1 MGNNVYDDSSIT
13 QLKGA
18 ERVRLR
24 PAAILG
30 SNGLEGAKHT
40 VIEIIGNAT
49 DEKLAG
55 YGDKL
60 DIKYDDAGY
69 ITVRDYGR
77 GVPLGWNEKENNWN
91 YFLIYEELYAGGK
104 YSSNKE
110 VLEDIEAR
118 NAWDNFRIEDY
129 NYLVSIGLNGL
140 GAASTQFTS
149 EHFDVISYRDGKAS
163 HMAFH
168 KGCHS
173 LEELEIFDTDEPNG
187 TYICWKPDDEV
198 FTDTKIP
205 AKWFEKLC
213 KSLAYVSGF
222 NVTFEYKGNVTE
234 YPASSIADVLKNETG
249 ESLYTHA
256 FKHVR
261 DAEDDIC
268 ICDAEVAIGPE
279 GKKNEFYH
287 NRVEVSGGSHTSG
300 FNSGLYA
307 FFAKIS
313 RDTGVKIKEV
323 DYANNLSIIISTLAN
338 KASMR
343 NQTKDSIDDYWI
355 LNFLS
360 DTVYG
365 MLVSAHEKGVPWVL
379 DIVERVIQNAN
390 NRIAVQ
396 EMSKNMRE
404 IETTTKRH
412 KVSHKFSTC
421 RSYENRK
428 SEETEFLI
436 VEGDSAGGAVLRAR
450 DSRFQCLLP
459 IRGKSLNV
467 YKASIAKLIANKEIL
482 DIISVLGC
490 GIDLDIEGYTGFNLD
505 NLRVGKV
512 IFCADADVDGWH
524 INMLLLLIFF
534 KLFPQLLY
542 QGRIY
547 IALPPLYIVNLSDGN
562 TVYCMNEE
570 ELDEAREK
578 YGSKIRSIDRFKGL
592 GEMDKEVLWN
602 STLNPQTRNLKQIK
616 IESNDMDIYD
626 TLEVLFGKSTERR
639 KQAILG
645 SMLGTDYEETLS
657 DMESIADMIE
667 QMNMNDDLEIE
678 EVGY

>member
-1 MGNNVYDDSSIT
+1 MQKYDDNSIT

-60 DIKYDDAGY
+60 YIRYDDNGY

-110 VLEDIEAR
+110 VLEDIEEKDD
-118 NAWDNFRIEDY
+118 WDNFRIEDY

-149 EHFDVISYRDGKAS
+149 ESFDVISYRDGKAS
-163 HMAFH
+163 HMAFR
-168 KGCHS
+168 KGYHS
-173 LEELEIFDTDEPNG
+173 LEELEVFDTDEPNG

-198 FTDTKIP
+198 FTDTDIP

-222 NVTFEYKGNVTE
+222 NVTFEYKGNITE
-234 YPASSIADVLKNETG
+234 YNASTISDVMKNETG
-249 ESLYTHA
+249 ESLYSHA

-261 DAEDDIC
+261 DAENDIC
-268 ICDAEVAIGPE
+268 ICDAEIAIGPE

-287 NRVEVSGGSHTSG
+287 NRVEVSGGAHTTG
-300 FNSGLYA
+300 FNSGLYD
-307 FFAKIS
+307 FFALIS
-313 RDTGVKIKEV
+313 KNVGVKIREV
-323 DYANNLSIIISTLAN
+323 DYANTISIIISTLAN

-343 NQTKDSIDDYWI
+343 NQTKDSIDDSWI
-355 LNFLS
+355 MDFIRT
-360 DTVYG
+360 TVYN
-365 MLVSAHEKGVPWVL
+365 MMSTAYDKGTPWVTEVV
-379 DIVERVIQNAN
+379 DKVVQNAN

-404 IETTTKRH
+404 IETTTRRH
-412 KVSHKFSTC
+412 KVSQKFITC
-421 RSYENRK
+421 RSYEDK
-428 SEETEFLI
+428 KFEETEFLI
-436 VEGDSAGGAVLRAR
+436 VEGDSAGGAVLHAR
-450 DSRFQCLLP
+450 DSRYQCLMP

-467 YKASIAKLIANKEIL
+467 YKATISKLIANREIL
-482 DIISVLGC
+482 DMISVLGC
-490 GIDLDIEGYTGFNLD
+490 GIDLDIEGYTGFNME
-505 NLRVGKV
+505 NIRVGKV
-512 IFCADADVDGWH
+512 IFCADADVDGLH
-524 INMLLLLIFF
+524 INMLLTLIFI
-534 KLFPQLLY
+534 KLFPQLLID
-542 QGRIY
+542 GRVY
-547 IALPPLYIVNLSDGN
+547 VALPPLYIVNLKDGKFR
-562 TVYCMNEE
+562 YCMDEDELSQVRNE
-570 ELDEAREK
+570 L
-578 YGSKIRSIDRFKGL
+578 GSQIRSIDRFKGL
-592 GEMDKEVLWN
+592 GEMNKDALWE
-602 STLNPQTRNLKQIK
+602 STLNPQTRRLKQLK
-616 IESNDMDIYD
+616 IESNDMDMYD
-626 TLEVLFGKSTERR
+626 TLEVLFGKSTDRR

-645 SMLGTDYEETLS
+645 TMLGTDYEETLS
-657 DMESIADMIE
+657 EMDSIADIIE
-667 QMNMNDDLEIE
+667 SMNMNEDLEVE
-678 EVGY
+678 EVTY

>member
-1 MGNNVYDDSSIT
+1 MQKYDDNSIT

-60 DIKYDDAGY
+60 YIRYDDNGY

-110 VLEDIEAR
+110 VLEDIEEKDD
-118 NAWDNFRIEDY
+118 WDNFRIEDY

-149 EHFDVISYRDGKAS
+149 ESFDVISYRDGKAS
-163 HMAFH
+163 HMAFR
-168 KGCHS
+168 KGYHS
-173 LEELEIFDTDEPNG
+173 LEELEVFDTDEPNG

-198 FTDTKIP
+198 FTDTDIP

-222 NVTFEYKGNVTE
+222 NVTFEYKGNITE
-234 YPASSIADVLKNETG
+234 YNASTISDVMKNETG
-249 ESLYTHA
+249 ESLYSHA

-261 DAEDDIC
+261 DAENDIC
-268 ICDAEVAIGPE
+268 ICDAEIAIGPE

-287 NRVEVSGGSHTSG
+287 NRVEVSGGAHTTG
-300 FNSGLYA
+300 FNSGLYD
-307 FFAKIS
+307 FFALIS
-313 RDTGVKIKEV
+313 KNVGVKIREV
-323 DYANNLSIIISTLAN
+323 DYANTISIIISTLAN

-343 NQTKDSIDDYWI
+343 NQTKDSIDDSWI
-355 LNFLS
+355 MDFIRT
-360 DTVYG
+360 TVYN
-365 MLVSAHEKGVPWVL
+365 MMSTAYDKGTPWVTEVV
-379 DIVERVIQNAN
+379 DKVVQNAN

-404 IETTTKRH
+404 IETTTRRH
-412 KVSHKFSTC
+412 KVSQKFITC
-421 RSYENRK
+421 RSYEDK
-428 SEETEFLI
+428 KFEETEFLI
-436 VEGDSAGGAVLRAR
+436 VEGDSAGGAVLHAR
-450 DSRFQCLLP
+450 DSRYQCLMP

-467 YKASIAKLIANKEIL
+467 YKATISKLIANREIL
-482 DIISVLGC
+482 DMISVLGC
-490 GIDLDIEGYTGFNLD
+490 GIDLDIEGYTGFNME

-512 IFCADADVDGWH
+512 IFCADADVDGLH
-524 INMLLLLIFF
+524 INMLLTLIFI
-534 KLFPQLLY
+534 KLFPQLLID
-542 QGRIY
+542 GRVY
-547 IALPPLYIVNLSDGN
+547 VALPPLYIVNLKDGKFR
-562 TVYCMNEE
+562 YCMDEDELSQVRNE
-570 ELDEAREK
+570 L
-578 YGSKIRSIDRFKGL
+578 GSQIRSIDRFKGL
-592 GEMDKEVLWN
+592 GEMNKDALWE
-602 STLNPQTRNLKQIK
+602 STLNPQTRRLKQLK
-616 IESNDMDIYD
+616 IESNDMDMYD
-626 TLEVLFGKSTERR
+626 TLEVLFGKSTDRR

-645 SMLGTDYEETLS
+645 TMLGTDYEETLS
-657 DMESIADMIE
+657 EMDSIADIIE
-667 QMNMNDDLEIE
+667 SMNMNEDLEVE
-678 EVGY
+678 EVTY

>member
-1 MGNNVYDDSSIT
+1 MQKYDDNSIT

-60 DIKYDDAGY
+60 YIRYDDSGY

-110 VLEDIEAR
+110 VLEDIEER
-118 NAWDNFRIEDY
+118 DDWGNFRIEDY

-149 EHFDVISYRDGKAS
+149 ESFDVISYRDGKAS
-163 HMAFH
+163 HMAFR
-168 KGCHS
+168 KGYHS
-173 LEELEIFDTDEPNG
+173 LEELEVFDTDEPNG

-198 FTDTKIP
+198 FTDTDIP

-222 NVTFEYKGNVTE
+222 NVTFEYKGNITE
-234 YPASSIADVLKNETG
+234 YNASTISDVMKNETG
-249 ESLYTHA
+249 ESLYSHA

-261 DAEDDIC
+261 DAENDIC
-268 ICDAEVAIGPE
+268 ICDAEIAIGPE

-287 NRVEVSGGSHTSG
+287 NRVEVSGGAHTTG
-300 FNSGLYA
+300 FNSGLYD
-307 FFAKIS
+307 FFALIS
-313 RDTGVKIKEV
+313 KNVGVKIREV
-323 DYANNLSIIISTLAN
+323 DYANTISIIISTLAN

-343 NQTKDSIDDYWI
+343 NQTKDSIDDSWI
-355 LNFLS
+355 MDFLRT
-360 DTVYG
+360 TVYN
-365 MLVSAHEKGVPWVL
+365 MMSTAYDKGTPWVTEVV
-379 DIVERVIQNAN
+379 DKVVQNAN

-404 IETTTKRH
+404 IETTTRRH
-412 KVSHKFSTC
+412 KVSQKFITC
-421 RSYENRK
+421 RSYEDKK

-436 VEGDSAGGAVLRAR
+436 VEGDSAGGAVLHAR
-450 DSRFQCLLP
+450 DSRYQCLMP

-467 YKASIAKLIANKEIL
+467 YKATISKLIANREIL
-482 DIISVLGC
+482 DMISVLGC
-490 GIDLDIEGYTGFNLD
+490 GIDLDIEGYTGFNME

-512 IFCADADVDGWH
+512 IFCADADVDGLH
-524 INMLLLLIFF
+524 INMLLTLIFI
-534 KLFPQLLY
+534 KLFPQLLID
-542 QGRIY
+542 GRVY
-547 IALPPLYIVNLSDGN
+547 VALPPLYIVNLKDG
-562 TVYCMNEE
+562 TFRYCMDEDELSQVRNE
-570 ELDEAREK
+570 L
-578 YGSKIRSIDRFKGL
+578 GSQIRSIDRFKGL
-592 GEMDKEVLWN
+592 GEMNKDALWE
-602 STLNPQTRNLKQIK
+602 STLNPQTRRLKQLK
-616 IESNDMDIYD
+616 IESNDMDMYD
-626 TLEVLFGKSTERR
+626 TLEVLFGKSTDRR

-645 SMLGTDYEETLS
+645 TMLGTDYEETLS
-657 DMESIADMIE
+657 EMDSIADIIE
-667 QMNMNDDLEIE
+667 SMNMNEDLEVE
-678 EVGY
+678 EVTY